1 MEFEI
6 SNIIA
11 IISVILVF
19 LVVIVDLLLKK
30 TELLLKKTK
39 PLEKENSYKKE
50 LNSEFNKVIFKSILL
65 TISYVC
71 LLYILSPVVIK
82 IIKTS
87 ILSFTEF
94 DILRTLIIFFVVLL
108 IVFFFISLRMVIIL
122 VKRKIEIF
130 KR

>member
-19 LVVIVDLLLKK
+19 LVVIVDLSLKE

-94 DILRTLIIFFVVLL
+94 DVLRTLIIFFVVLL

-122 VKRKIEIF
+122 VKRKIEVF